1 VNRPRIVGS
10 RGAQHI
16 TTTNPETEASTS
28 ETSVIQWL
36 LDSDP
41 SIRWQ
46 VLRDLT
52 DASTDTVAAE
62 RSRVASEGWGAQLLD
77 QQRPDG
83 NFGDGIAI
91 QHWRCNLFT
100 LLHLRYLGVEPTSER
115 VRTAVARVQEKVTW
129 GSEWGYS
136 PFFEGE
142 GEPCINGHVLALGA
156 YFGPT
161 SERLL
166 QRLLSEQLAD
176 GGWNC
181 EAERGSVR
189 SSFHT
194 TICVLEGLLAY
205 ESAKGASTALIHAR
219 ESGQEYLLERR
230 LFRKLSSGDVIDAR
244 WTRFTFPTLWQHD
257 VLRGLEYLRSAKV
270 TPDERVAEAVG
281 LVADRR
287 LPDGRWL
294 LDASPRDA
302 ISDDLEDGAG
312 QASRRITLRARRVLK
327 WYSTSTFAL
336 MAC

>member
-1 VNRPRIVGS
+1 
-10 RGAQHI
+10 
-16 TTTNPETEASTS
+16 
-28 ETSVIQWL
+28 
-36 LDSDP
+36 
-41 SIRWQ
+41 
-46 VLRDLT
+46 
-52 DASTDTVAAE
+52 
-62 RSRVASEGWGAQLLD
+62 
-77 QQRPDG
+77 
-83 NFGDGIAI
+83 
-91 QHWRCNLFT
+91 
-100 LLHLRYLGVEPTSER
+100 
-115 VRTAVARVQEKVTW
+115 
-129 GSEWGYS
+129 
-136 PFFEGE
+136 
-142 GEPCINGHVLALGA
+142 
-156 YFGPT
+156 
-161 SERLL
+161 
-166 QRLLSEQLAD
+166 
-176 GGWNC
+176 
-181 EAERGSVR
+181 
-189 SSFHT
+189 
-194 TICVLEGLLAY
+194 LAY